1 MRRKE
6 VFIITKFARRYDRK
20 TGKFIINAKYRCK
33 TDVTLRTQEV
43 AEAFGLGIDD
53 EKQFVIYDNV
63 ELKIGPT
70 DIALLT
76 GDSGSGKSVLLR
88 RIQKDLGKESDFWCV
103 EPGMGVEPIYSGS
116 AGRRLTARPPRRLLH
131 TRKAS

>member
-1 MRRKE
+1 M
-6 VFIITKFARRYDRK
+6 
-20 TGKFIINAKYRCK
+20 
-33 TDVTLRTQEV
+33 TLRTQEV

-76 GDSGSGKSVLLR
+76 GDSSYGKSVLLR
-88 RIQKDLGKESDFWCV
+88 RIQKDLGKESNFWDV

-131 TRKAS
+131 TKKAS